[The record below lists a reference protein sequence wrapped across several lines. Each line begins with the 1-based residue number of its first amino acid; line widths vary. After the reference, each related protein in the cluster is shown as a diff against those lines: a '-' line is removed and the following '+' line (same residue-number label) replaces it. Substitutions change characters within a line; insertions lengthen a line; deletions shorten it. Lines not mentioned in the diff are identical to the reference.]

1 MNTATTPSRQRYGQ
15 PFVKHPKCK
24 EESSKS
30 LIIYNQLSPETES
43 YLFDKYLCR
52 RKCKVQIASEL
63 SVEKESYWIETCF
76 VAGEYARRL
85 TVLMQFSVETES
97 YWLETDLYHENMP
110 SG

>member
-1 MNTATTPSRQRYGQ
+1 M
-15 PFVKHPKCK
+15 
-24 EESSKS
+24 
-30 LIIYNQLSPETES
+30 
-43 YLFDKYLCR
+43 
-52 RKCKVQIASEL
+52 QIASEV
-63 SVEKESYWIETCF
+63 SVETESYWIETCF

>member
-1 MNTATTPSRQRYGQ
+1 MHVAGEYA
-15 PFVKHPKCK
+15 K
-24 EESSKS
+24 
-30 LIIYNQLSPETES
+30 L
-43 YLFDKYLCR
+43 
-52 RKCKVQIASEL
+52 QIASEV
-63 SVEKESYWIETCF
+63 SVETESYWIETCF